1 MCVFDGCVCV
11 FHVRLC
17 VTVCERV
24 DEYYVCLSN
33 CVCVYGREIGQMSIT
48 LIQESACVCV
58 CES

>member
-1 MCVFDGCVCV
+1 MTENEYYVNVCVCLTGVCV

-48 LIQESACVCV
+48 
-58 CES
+58 